1 MSFKSCA
8 LVAMRAPAGMGL
20 KRYIRILF
28 LLLALH
34 RRAALAIL
42 GKPLAALV
50 TEYPT
55 LKRVETMIGI
65 LLPRL
70 FAEHGKPRCAD

>member
-8 LVAMRAPAGMGL
+8 LVAMRAPAFGDGRL

-34 RRAALAIL
+34 RRAGLAVF

-50 TEYPT
+50 AKYPT
-55 LKRVETMIGI
+55 LQSVETMIGI
-65 LLPRL
+65 LLAGL
-70 FAEHGKPRCAD
+70 FAEHG